1 MRRSEWRARERV
13 YGYCRACGGEVYL
26 GEACFRVGGR
36 LLCRDC
42 VREGREIAGE
52 TTDDWQ
58 EERLQ
63 QKRV

>member
-1 MRRSEWRARERV
+1 MRRSERRARERV

-42 VREGREIAGE
+42 VREGREVAGE
-52 TTDDWQ
+52 TEDVRWD
-58 EERLQ
+58 ERL
-63 QKRV
+63 RPRRG